1 MSDPILT
8 QEQAEAVEAV
18 KRFVSEVTSWDQ
30 INGLISQ
37 LQEMGRNRLGP
48 DYSDPA
54 FDI

>member
-1 MSDPILT
+1 MSETILS
-8 QEQAEAVEAV
+8 QEQAEAAEAV
-18 KRFVSEVTSWDQ
+18 KRLVSRATSWDQ

-37 LQEMGRNRLGP
+37 LQEMGRKKLGP